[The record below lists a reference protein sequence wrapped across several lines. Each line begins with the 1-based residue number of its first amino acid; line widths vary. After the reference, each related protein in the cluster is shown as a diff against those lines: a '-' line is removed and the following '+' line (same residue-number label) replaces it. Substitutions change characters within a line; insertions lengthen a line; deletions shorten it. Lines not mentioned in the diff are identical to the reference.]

1 MAKCQIC
8 KTYSPLISAQLG
20 LCINCIRQKPEKALK
35 ISNQIH
41 AKARQAFN
49 LPPKP
54 PQTLN
59 GLRCGQCVNQC
70 KLAEGKR
77 GYCGIAE
84 NHNGK
89 LIRHGG
95 TPENG
100 ILQWYYDPL
109 PTNCVSWW
117 FCPGCTGAGY
127 PKFAHQPKSETGY
140 SNLAVF
146 YGSCSIDCLFC
157 QNWHHRNLAQK
168 HKTTISAQQLASKIS
183 QKVACI
189 CFFGG
194 DPSTQMPHALKTSQI
209 ALKKALEENRILR
222 ICWETNGQML
232 PKYAQQ
238 AAKLSLESG
247 GNVKFDIKTWDENLN
262 NALCGASNK
271 ATLENFQ
278 NLGMKFYNLRL
289 ELPVLTVSTLLI
301 PGYVDGQEVESIAE
315 FIAEIDPNIP
325 YTLLAFYPAYLLND
339 LPTTSKE
346 HAQLCYNIAKKYLEN
361 VRIDNAQ
368 LLS

>member
-1 MAKCQIC
+1 
-8 KTYSPLISAQLG
+8 
-20 LCINCIRQKPEKALK
+20 
-35 ISNQIH
+35 
-41 AKARQAFN
+41 
-49 LPPKP
+49 
-54 PQTLN
+54 
-59 GLRCGQCVNQC
+59 
-70 KLAEGKR
+70 
-77 GYCGIAE
+77 
-84 NHNGK
+84 
-89 LIRHGG
+89 
-95 TPENG
+95 
-100 ILQWYYDPL
+100 
-109 PTNCVSWW
+109 
-117 FCPGCTGAGY
+117 
-127 PKFAHQPKSETGY
+127 
-140 SNLAVF
+140 
-146 YGSCSIDCLFC
+146 
-157 QNWHHRNLAQK
+157 
-168 HKTTISAQQLASKIS
+168 
-183 QKVACI
+183 
-189 CFFGG
+189 
-194 DPSTQMPHALKTSQI
+194 
-209 ALKKALEENRILR
+209 
-222 ICWETNGQML
+222 ML